1 MVCSDPTQKVP
12 GTGPDGVPGNSD
24 DGYGNDFIYGTFTLN
39 ARTHTPDAS
48 GSGFTIA
55 KPIHSMGAISG
66 S

>member
-1 MVCSDPTQKVP
+1 MVFR
-12 GTGPDGVPGNSD
+12 NRD

-39 ARTHTPDAS
+39 ARTHIPDAS

-66 S
+66 SQDETPITKSPL